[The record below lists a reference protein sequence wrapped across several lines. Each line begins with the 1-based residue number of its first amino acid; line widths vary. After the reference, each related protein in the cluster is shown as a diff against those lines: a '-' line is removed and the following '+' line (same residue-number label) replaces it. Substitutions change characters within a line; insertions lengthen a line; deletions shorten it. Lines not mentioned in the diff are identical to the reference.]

1 MLADVRRGTAGP
13 GTQVGPGSAKA
24 CRRRRARVLYWP
36 SMSDGQRRLGAG
48 AATAL
53 VVANMVG
60 TGVFTTSG
68 ILMDILG
75 SPWLVLLTWLLGG
88 VIALLGALCYGALAQ
103 RIPESGGEYIFLS
116 RTLHPIAAY
125 VAGWLSLIVGF
136 AVPLGALAF
145 AFAEYMR
152 PWLPAGVSP
161 RVVATVL
168 LIGASF
174 LHFGSVSF
182 GARIQAAIVVA
193 EVVLITLFTSFGLG
207 RLYPDGFHAT
217 PAVGHFGKL
226 GLALVL
232 VSFSYLGWNGAV
244 YIGGEVK
251 DPKRNLPRSLIL
263 GTSIVTILYLGMNAF
278 FVFAAPPSALAGRID
293 VAHVAAE
300 AVGGPR
306 LAAAVSALVALAL
319 ALCVSALT
327 MTGPQV
333 AARMAGDGLLPRLF
347 ASSAGRPP
355 RSALIA
361 QLALGLLALWTAT
374 FERILTYVGFT
385 LGISTAATIIGLCRL
400 RLKEGPALHVPGWP
414 WVPGVFLAFV
424 ASSTVLTVVQRP
436 FEGLIGVATL
446 SVGAAAYFLQRRV
459 RESPPS

>member
-1 MLADVRRGTAGP
+1 
-13 GTQVGPGSAKA
+13 
-24 CRRRRARVLYWP
+24 
-36 SMSDGQRRLGAG
+36 MSDGERRLGPW

-88 VIALLGALCYGALAQ
+88 VTALLGALCYGALAQ

-116 RTLHPIAAY
+116 RTLHPVAAY

-145 AFAEYMR
+145 AFAEYLR
-152 PWLPAGVSP
+152 PWLPHSVDA
-161 RVVATVL
+161 RIVATL
-168 LIGASF
+168 LMLGASF
-174 LHFGSVSF
+174 IHLGSLTL
-182 GARIQAAIVVA
+182 GARIQAGIVVA
-193 EVVLITLFTSFGLG
+193 EVVLITLFASFGLG
-207 RLYPDGFHAT
+207 RLYPDGFHAAAS
-217 PAVGHFGKL
+217 PGHFGKL
-226 GLALVL
+226 GLALVV

-263 GTSIVTILYLGMNAF
+263 GTSIVTVLYMALNAF
-278 FVFAAPPSALAGRID
+278 FVFAAPVKELAGRID
-293 VAHVAAE
+293 VAHVAAA

-333 AARMAGDGLLPRLF
+333 AARMAADGLLPRLF

-355 RSALIA
+355 RLALLA

-385 LGISTAATIIGLCRL
+385 LGISMVATIVGLCRL

-414 WVPGVFLAFV
+414 WVPGLFLAFV
-424 ASSTVLTVVQRP
+424 VGSTLFTVVQRP
-436 FEGLIGVATL
+436 FEGLIGIGTL
-446 SVGAAAYFLQRRV
+446 GIGVVAYFVQKRTKNS
-459 RESPPS
+459 SPAPASTP

>member
-1 MLADVRRGTAGP
+1 M
-13 GTQVGPGSAKA
+13 
-24 CRRRRARVLYWP
+24 C
-36 SMSDGQRRLGAG
+36 DGERRLGPG

-75 SPWLVLLTWLLGG
+75 SPWLVLVTWLLGG
-88 VIALLGALCYGALAQ
+88 VVALLGALCYGALAQ
-103 RIPESGGEYIFLS
+103 RIPESGGEYVFLS
-116 RTLHPIAAY
+116 RTLHPAVAY

-152 PWLPAGVSP
+152 PWLPAGLSP
-161 RVVATVL
+161 RLAATVL
-168 LIGASF
+168 MIGASL
-174 LHFGSVSF
+174 LHFGSVSL

-193 EVVLITLFTSFGLG
+193 EVVLITLFASFGLG
-207 RLYPDGFHAT
+207 RLYPNGFHAT
-217 PAVGHFGKL
+217 GETGHVGRL

-232 VSFSYLGWNGAV
+232 VSFSYLGWNAAV

-251 DPKRNLPRSLIL
+251 NPKRNLPRSLIL
-263 GTSIVTILYLGMNAF
+263 GTSIVTILYMALNAF
-278 FVFAAPPSALAGRID
+278 FVFAAPPSLLAGRID
-293 VAHVAAE
+293 VAHVAAA

-333 AARMAGDGLLPRLF
+333 AARMARDGLLPRVF
-347 ASSAGRPP
+347 AASAGRPP
-355 RSALIA
+355 RLALLA

-374 FERILTYVGFT
+374 FEHILTYVGFT
-385 LGISTAATIIGLCRL
+385 LGISTVATIIGLCRL
-400 RLKEGPALHVPGWP
+400 RLKEGRALPVPGWP
-414 WVPGVFLAFV
+414 WVPGLFLSFV
-424 ASSTVLTVVQRP
+424 VGATIFTVVQRP
-436 FEGLIGVATL
+436 VEGLIGLATL
-446 SVGAAAYFLQRRV
+446 GVGAIAYVVQGRTAR
-459 RESPPS
+459 PSAP